1 MVGKICDDLSEE
13 VHFSWILRRKKNK
26 VLSKVFSENS
36 QLAME
41 FNLSCAHRG
50 RG

>member
-13 VHFSWILRRKKNK
+13 VHFSWILRRKKKQDSVEGIFRKFSAGNK
-26 VLSKVFSENS
+26 IISR
-36 QLAME
+36 
-41 FNLSCAHRG
+41 AHRG